1 MIPKPE
7 KRKKT
12 RKPLR
17 KRGKSQRKKL
27 VAELDRVFSLYIRK
41 RDKCCVLCGTT
52 ERLQCGHL
60 FSRTAY
66 STRWHAANA
75 HGQCAK
81 HNLMHEHDAYPYHTW
96 YINAFGREAFDEL
109 HEIYATPRK
118 FTDEELTEMITHF
131 KRFNA

>member
-1 MIPKPE
+1 MNPKPE
-7 KRKKT
+7 KREKT
-12 RKPLR
+12 RKPIR

-41 RDKCCVLCGTT
+41 RDGRCVLCGTT

-66 STRWHAANA
+66 STRWHTANA

-81 HNLMHEHDAYPYHTW
+81 HNLMHEHDAWPFYSWFIHK
-96 YINAFGREAFDEL
+96 FGREKFEQMHVA
-109 HEIYATPRK
+109 YNTPRK
-118 FTDEELTEMITHF
+118 FTDAELEDMIETF
-131 KRFNA
+131 RGLNA